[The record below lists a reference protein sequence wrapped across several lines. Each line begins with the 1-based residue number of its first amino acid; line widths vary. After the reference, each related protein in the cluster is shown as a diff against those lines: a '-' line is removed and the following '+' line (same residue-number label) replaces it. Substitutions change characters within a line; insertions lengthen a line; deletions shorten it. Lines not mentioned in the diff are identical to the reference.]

1 MFLCITGVWAFSWT
15 RLLRPNLISEGSAT
29 SLYINTKLDQGSG
42 SLNPGV
48 VGRAVLFVAA
58 SKLSDAILTYRLWII
73 TRKSMWMMSFPI
85 LVWIVTCVA
94 LIIIYANNE
103 IVSMQWVL
111 VLICLSVCLNVYF
124 TGSILYR
131 VRKLGTL
138 VRSGGGDILKAIV
151 VIVESAAIYTIWLIV
166 LIIANITHADAMG
179 GVLSNGVAHIAGIT
193 TWEHAQLKFISD
205 RLALRN
211 QRKGTI
217 PKPVGLQEAKG
228 SNVNLQENDYLVAR

>member
-15 RLLRPNLISEGSAT
+15 RLLRPNLINEGSAT

-85 LVWIVTCVA
+85 LRQVTCVA

-131 VRKLGTL
+131 VKKLGTL
-138 VRSGGGDILKAIV
+138 VRFGGGDILKAIV
-151 VIVESAAIYTIWLIV
+151 IIVESAAIYTIWLIV

-179 GVLSNGVAHIAGIT
+179 GVLSNGVAHIAGIVSM
-193 TWEHAQLKFISD
+193 LVNV
-205 RLALRN
+205 R
-211 QRKGTI
+211 
-217 PKPVGLQEAKG
+217 VGLNWAWDG
-228 SNVNLQENDYLVAR
+228 HPDSNTFSTQADIELRLSR